1 MISFK
6 EFINKK
12 NERLSNIVHEG
23 FKDTDMERVFDLI
36 RRTVNKHLSGRSIIP
51 LNDTFNMKVD
61 DESMTTKYYFVLNT
75 NNVRLIGLNFLRSSR
90 SNEVY
95 SIDFFEHLDP
105 LFTDKKCKSTLSIY
119 TLGSSIVYFL
129 PVIWTIINA
138 DDCDVTTS
146 DVNKLGKEIYVKECK
161 NIEYSI
167 GSLIY
172 CFNINET
179 KQNIKNS
186 FMLEQKSKIENA
198 RDFGKMKSDARA
210 DAYRNRNLS
219 PNNKERYKKLLD
231 EVKEVWD
238 AIRGGA
244 TTLPQLKAAIKRN
257 VSVIAEID
265 ELMKKQQEQLDAEHD
280 DPEFVFK
287 KMRQYVK
294 MVIKG
299 INPSVILCGAPG
311 VGKTYNVM
319 QQLRAAGYKEGTN
332 LYTIKGRCSPRTL
345 YMAMY
350 QYRQKGD
357 ILVIDDADTLV
368 GPRAPED
375 CINILKG
382 ALDSTSDDEGRL
394 VMYGVAGRLLDDD
407 GDPIPK
413 KMNYNGSIII
423 ITNYNVGALDTALR
437 GRSFILDINFNTE
450 DLLAVVKRIM
460 PAIDPKHLSSRAKIM
475 AYDYLKEMSANNMD
489 MEISIRT
496 FAICAKIFET
506 CLDDSDFSKDECR
519 KMIADQMRYQ
529 ASRSSR
535 YAKY

>member
-1 MISFK
+1 MISYKDFL
-6 EFINKK
+6 NKR
-12 NERLSNIVHEG
+12 NEIIREG
-23 FKDTDMERVFDLI
+23 FKDSDMDKVFILI
-36 RRTVNKHLSGRSIIP
+36 RDSINKHTNKHVTALHG
-51 LNDTFNMKVD
+51 TETTKVD
-61 DESMTTKYYFVLNT
+61 KEYMLTKYYLVGG
-75 NNVRLIGLNFLRSSR
+75 NNVKMFGLNFLRSSK

-95 SIDFFEHLDP
+95 SIDFFNSYDI
-105 LFTDKKCKSTLSIY
+105 LFTEKPVKTSLSIY

-138 DDCDVTTS
+138 DDVDITNA
-146 DVNKLGKEIYVKECK
+146 DIKKLGKEIYVKECK
-161 NIEYSI
+161 SFEFSV

-172 CFNINET
+172 SFVNNLNDSLIKESFMAET
-179 KQNIKNS
+179 KEIK
-186 FMLEQKSKIENA
+186 NA
-198 RDFGKMKSDARA
+198 RDFGKQKHFEKV
-210 DAYRNRNLS
+210 DAYSKRNDS
-219 PNNKERYKKLLD
+219 PEAKEKYKKLLD

-244 TTLPQLKAAIKRN
+244 NSLPELKAAIKRN

-265 ELMKKQQEQLDAEHD
+265 EVMKKQQKEVEEEHE

-287 KMRQYVK
+287 KMRKYVR
-294 MVIKG
+294 MVVKG

-319 QQLRAAGYKEGTN
+319 QQLKAAGYKEGTN

-350 QYRQKGD
+350 QYRAKGD
-357 ILVIDDADTLV
+357 VLVIDDADTLV

-382 ALDSTSDDEGRL
+382 ALDSNSDDEGRL

-413 KMNYNGSIII
+413 KMYYNGSIII
-423 ITNYNVGALDTALR
+423 ITNYNAGALDTALR
-437 GRSFILDINFNTE
+437 GRSFVMDINFTTE
-450 DLLAVVKRIM
+450 DLLKIVKRIM
-460 PAIDPKHLSSRAKIM
+460 PAIDPEHLSSRSKIK
-475 AYDYLKEMSANNMD
+475 AYDYLQEMAANKMD

-506 CLDDSDFSKDECR
+506 CAEDPDFTEDEVR
-519 KMIADQMRYQ
+519 KMIADQMKLQ
-529 ASRSSR
+529 SRR
-535 YAKY
+535 ANRNAKY